1 MKKMMMMMMMMMMK
15 IKATKLDNHD
25 TIYFIYVINLM
36 KFFFLLITNVQDLTS
51 WNLPVGGT
59 FKTRQWELVLQGHF
73 YKHLPV
79 NNGKLK
85 DAKKY

>member
-1 MKKMMMMMMMMMMK
+1 MGGKCSWLEMEKNMTMMMMKKMMMMMMMMK

-51 WNLPVGGT
+51 
-59 FKTRQWELVLQGHF
+59 
-73 YKHLPV
+73 
-79 NNGKLK
+79 
-85 DAKKY
+85 